1 MPIRININGVI
12 TGPEEAQIP
21 VLDRGFLFGDSIY
34 EALRTYDKKPFLFS
48 RHYARLERSARGIGL
63 DLPYTRDEALRQVR
77 RTIREASNPGESR
90 IRLMVTRGVS
100 DLTPS
105 PKTRTDPRTVIIV
118 SPLNEIPSTV
128 YTDGVDIV
136 ISSFKRGSQLSDI
149 KTGSLIQQ
157 VLAYRDAEAA
167 NAAEAILTTP
177 EGHLSDGITSNIFLV
192 RAGTVLTPSREANI
206 LEGITRSV
214 VIELARNMG
223 FQVIEGL
230 FGLDALQTADEM
242 FLTSTTR
249 EVVPV
254 VRVDGR
260 TIGRGQPGTLTR
272 QLLEAYRS
280 EVRRLLAEDPQDG

>member
-1 MPIRININGVI
+1 
-12 TGPEEAQIP
+12 
-21 VLDRGFLFGDSIY
+21 
-34 EALRTYDKKPFLFS
+34 
-48 RHYARLERSARGIGL
+48 
-63 DLPYTRDEALRQVR
+63 
-77 RTIREASNPGESR
+77 
-90 IRLMVTRGVS
+90 MVTHGVS
-100 DLTPS
+100 ELTPS

-177 EGHLSDGITSNIFLV
+177 KGHLSDGITSNIFLV